1 MEKVFELLTE
11 LAKGLGVAVEYLW
24 TTMVR
29 QQYADGIIY
38 VVMAG
43 LCLIAMVLVV
53 QLTPRLRKF
62 AAERYKVS
70 HEARINSEYKYVSTT
85 EEDNW
90 DFIYSAVPVVATCVG
105 ILLCVLIPVFAT
117 MGIRRIINPDYFAI
131 QEILY
136 TISAR

>member
-1 MEKVFELLTE
+1 VFDLLTE
-11 LAKGLGVAVEYLW
+11 LANGLGVAVEYLW

-38 VVMAG
+38 VVMAVV
-43 LCLIAMVLVV
+43 CLIAMVLVV

-62 AAERYKVS
+62 AYERYKS
-70 HEARINSEYKYVSTT
+70 LYEARTKNSLWSVSTT

-90 DFIYSAVPVVATCVG
+90 EFIYSAVPVVAICVG
-105 ILLCVLIPVFAT
+105 ILLCILIPVFAT